1 MNEGF
6 TSSGIYRIDPLDGE
20 GGIGVYCDQETA
32 GGGWT
37 IFLRRYDGSINF
49 NRNWIEYLGGLGDVT
64 GELWMGLNNLRRLTG
79 DNQFTIRFDLEAP
92 NGEKRYAEYSGSSL
106 GDKGSKF
113 QITVGAYSGKTH
125 PGEDSHV
132 VKWFSEHV

>member
-1 MNEGF
+1 M
-6 TSSGIYRIDPLDGE
+6 
-20 GGIGVYCDQETA
+20 
-32 GGGWT
+32 
-37 IFLRRYDGSINF
+37 
-49 NRNWIEYLGGLGDVT
+49 T

-92 NGEKRYAEYSGSSL
+92 NGEKRYAEYSGSRL

-125 PGEDSHV
+125 PDEESHV
-132 VKWFSEHV
+132 VKWFSKHV